1 MTTGNSWK
9 TETRSAAKRIL
20 IGVVTAVVTT
30 AVIYFL
36 GFDRPGRKA
45 NEAEIRKN
53 SIRTWKD
60 FVKLENALQPRH
72 DSVFAKVVRSDISV
86 EESQRLDSLISTEFV
101 DSLTQLIETPDIDK
115 DLRLIIES
123 RIQFKNDELARA
135 ARYRK
140 QFVHLRDTITSEA
153 YRIFLLDELNKD
165 FYVKR
170 DNAIER
176 MGHTLEDLL
185 AVLEKKHKYPFKLR
199 DLSWYPRFLELRT
212 VRREENRPDDGP
224 PPM

>member
-1 MTTGNSWK
+1 MTTPNSWK

-36 GFDRPGRKA
+36 GFDRPGSKA
-45 NEAEIRKN
+45 NDAEVRKN

-72 DSVFAKVVRSDISV
+72 DTVFARVVRSAISV
-86 EESQRLDSLISTEFV
+86 EESQRLDSLISSEFV
-101 DSLTQLIETPDIDK
+101 DSLKRLIETPDIDK
-115 DLRLIIES
+115 DLRLLIES

-135 ARYRK
+135 GRYKK
-140 QFVHLRDTITSEA
+140 QFINLRDTLTTED
-153 YRIFLLDELNKD
+153 YRMFLLEELNKD

-170 DNAIER
+170 DNATER

-185 AVLEKKHKYPFKLR
+185 AVLEKKYKYPFKLK
-199 DLSWYPRFLELRT
+199 DLNWYPRFLELRT